1 MANKLIK
8 KIGFWYW
15 QVIIVIIFIIFA
27 QCLSHNS
34 LHSFEYNWFITF
46 GGRKININYYFFEW
60 VIVPSMLVI
69 SINVI
74 YHFFIQRI
82 NRGFNC
88 YCNSTKYILI
98 EGLKYLGICGLVLIL
113 GMAWLGTS
121 FIAHPMNLLITV
133 MVVTLTLYRLLNN
146 EHWLLWGGTL
156 MLFAV
161 TGLFLIFNNEL
172 PGPMMWSIAD
182 NPIDIPKQ
190 WFNNY
195 RLFWWG
201 IIINRTFQYAGCI
214 VFCFLTIFKFIKYLM
229 GHGSK
234 SKSVVE
240 VKIK

>member
-27 QCLSHNS
+27 QCLSHNT
-34 LHSFEYNWFITF
+34 LHCFEYNWFITI

-88 YCNSTKYILI
+88 YYNSTKYILI

-161 TGLFLIFNNEL
+161 TGLFLIF
-172 PGPMMWSIAD
+172 
-182 NPIDIPKQ
+182 
-190 WFNNY
+190 
-195 RLFWWG
+195 
-201 IIINRTFQYAGCI
+201 I
-214 VFCFLTIFKFIKYLM
+214 VVNSPF
-229 GHGSK
+229 
-234 SKSVVE
+234 
-240 VKIK
+240 